1 MWLPGCFVESSNKNR
16 GPICLWSQ
24 SMTPTQSYWG
34 FCWTFPFRK
43 NPVIHYCLIYWNFS
57 FSKELV
63 DKEEPEFVLKW
74 ADHNNQLL
82 NIFQQL
88 WTENSFTDV
97 TLSTDKKS
105 FKAHKLVLS
114 ACSPYFRNL
123 FLGTPNKHQ
132 TVFVKDITSE
142 HMSLLMD
149 YMYRYCYHFKPCYFT
164 NCFTHIRGSISVKQ
178 DELQEILKS
187 ASTLHI
193 RGTNFL

>member
-1 MWLPGCFVESSNKNR
+1 MWLPDCFVEGSNKYR

-24 SMTPTQSYWG
+24 SMIPPQSYWG
-34 FCWTFPFRK
+34 YCWTFPFRK

-63 DKEEPEFVLKW
+63 DKEKEQEPEFVLKW

-149 YMYRYCYHFKPCYFT
+149 YMYRYCYHSF
-164 NCFTHIRGSISVKQ
+164 
-178 DELQEILKS
+178 
-187 ASTLHI
+187 
-193 RGTNFL
+193 